1 LWPPEGAVSDAFV
14 RALDGRSVRWIASGS
29 QVLANSLRH
38 AGREITP
45 AAMARPYRLPTL
57 APDVMCL
64 FRDDFLSD
72 LIGFEYRKWHGG
84 DAARHFVGEVESLA
98 ARTAPAPRPLVTVII
113 DGENAWEYYPYN
125 GYFFLKDLYE
135 LLAAHPSIR
144 PCTMREWLGW
154 REAGLAAGDADPC
167 GVLPGLVAGSW
178 VFGDLTTWIGAADK
192 NRAWDLLCAAKS
204 AFDAA
209 RAAGRLDA
217 AQIAEATRHLAVAES
232 SDWTWWFGDYNPAE
246 SVARFDALFRATL
259 QRLYQ
264 TLGVAPPAALDTPV
278 SLGNATAPSDGA
290 IRRAS

>member
-1 LWPPEGAVSDAFV
+1 
-14 RALDGRSVRWIASGS
+14 
-29 QVLANSLRH
+29 
-38 AGREITP
+38 
-45 AAMARPYRLPTL
+45 
-57 APDVMCL
+57 
-64 FRDDFLSD
+64 
-72 LIGFEYRKWHGG
+72 
-84 DAARHFVGEVESLA
+84 VGELEALA
-98 ARTAPAPRPLVTVII
+98 LRTAPAPRPLVTVIV

-135 LLAAHPSIR
+135 LLAAHASIR

-154 REAGLAAGDADPC
+154 RKASLAAGAADSC
-167 GVLPGLVAGSW
+167 GELPGLVAGSW

-192 NRAWDLLCAAKS
+192 NRAWDLLCEAKA

-209 RAAGRLDA
+209 RSAGRLAPAQLA
-217 AQIAEATRHLAVAES
+217 AATRHLAVAES

-259 QRLYQ
+259 ARLYQ

-290 IRRAS
+290 IRRAV